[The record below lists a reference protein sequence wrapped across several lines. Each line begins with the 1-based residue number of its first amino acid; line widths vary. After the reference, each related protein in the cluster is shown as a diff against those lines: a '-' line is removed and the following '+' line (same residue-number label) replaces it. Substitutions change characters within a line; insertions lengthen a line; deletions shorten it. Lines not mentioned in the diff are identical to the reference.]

1 MRIFGLLLFLG
12 LLFSCS
18 TERKESVSVS
28 SELVSYIQKRY
39 KTDDVSSTTASEAR
53 DGKTRTNLVISLGK
67 SAVIDSS
74 QSDPQLFASDIAF
87 RLFYGM
93 KKQDLQKI
101 DGFRLKIRQ
110 RDQVTEVR
118 YSKAQLQEVNA
129 NLLWLDGFF
138 QLIDK
143 KEYML
148 AKAQFNPKLVD
159 TSTVALESIFENI
172 TVNLG
177 KLERHELQGFEIREI
192 TVDSKKYRV
201 LQANYIFFYQEHYAQ
216 AKYAVLMDEAEQ
228 KLVNFKVI

>member
-1 MRIFGLLLFLG
+1 MRITSLFLA
-12 LLFSCS
+12 LILFSCS
-18 TERKESVSVS
+18 VETKKPVSVS
-28 SELVSYIQKRY
+28 NELVSYIQKRY
-39 KTDDVSSTTASEAR
+39 KTDVSSTVASEKK
-53 DGKTRTNLVISLGK
+53 DGKTKTTFTISLDK

-74 QSDPQLFASDIAF
+74 KSDPQLFASDIAF

-93 KKQDLQKI
+93 KEQDLKQI
-101 DGFRLKIRQ
+101 DGFCLKIRQ
-110 RDQVTEVR
+110 RNHTTEVR
-118 YSKAQLQEVNA
+118 YSKEQLQEVNA

-143 KEYML
+143 KEYAL
-148 AKAQFNPKLVD
+148 AKSQFNPKLVD

-192 TVDSKKYRV
+192 IADSKKHRV
-201 LQANYIFFYQEHYAQ
+201 FQANYIFFYQEHYTQ

-228 KLVNFKVI
+228 KLVNFRID